1 MPCARGGSS
10 PYRRQQL
17 LSTFSAVLHVRLT
30 LSAENRP
37 VIARRWRRPAAT
49 MALIL
54 LVPGGASAALAD
66 SEGEASRTGAP
77 VNRQGPL
84 DGGAGASRVAH
95 RRRLVEEAWLS
106 EQHRCGDPARDR
118 PPRRTARMRCSAPWS
133 TR

>member
-1 MPCARGGSS
+1 
-10 PYRRQQL
+10 
-17 LSTFSAVLHVRLT
+17 
-30 LSAENRP
+30 
-37 VIARRWRRPAAT
+37 

-84 DGGAGASRVAH
+84 DGGAGASRVAQ

-106 EQHRCGDPARDR
+106 ARYRSAAAARARARGAAPRPARARRPRPR
-118 PPRRTARMRCSAPWS
+118 PPAWPNRTCTMLRAVVDEKGFAPPHEIHLRR
-133 TR
+133 